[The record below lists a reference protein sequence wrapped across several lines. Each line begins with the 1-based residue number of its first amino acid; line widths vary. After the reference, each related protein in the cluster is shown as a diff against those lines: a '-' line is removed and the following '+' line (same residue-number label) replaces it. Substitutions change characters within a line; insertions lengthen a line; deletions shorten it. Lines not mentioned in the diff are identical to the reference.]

1 MSQLRFDADLLPRLE
16 ALYGTEDV
24 LRRRRL
30 VREALAVNP
39 GESVLDAGCGSG
51 FYVTELLDDVGG
63 DGSVVGV
70 DRSREMLA
78 AARHR
83 SEGSRT
89 SCSSR
94 ER

>member
-30 VREALAVNP
+30 VREALAATP
-39 GESVLDAGCGSG
+39 GDRVLDAGCGPG
-51 FYVTELLDDVGG
+51 FYATELLDDVGG

-83 SEGSRT
+83 S
-89 SCSSR
+89 
-94 ER
+94 